1 MKKIGNHKRQLL
13 FSSKDLQQIRRLG
26 QHFNAVNKQLELYR
40 QGPVFL
46 RLNRP
51 CRIHDGILSIPPA
64 RKNELVA
71 FYENHAGKSR
81 LMKFVPASGAAS
93 RMFAEWFS
101 LLDSEAL
108 NKPECG
114 RSFMKKLK
122 KYPFYF
128 LIEQDKKASK
138 FIRQNNIRDLLAYI
152 LSAGGLKYGW
162 LPKALIPF
170 HFYKEDDIR
179 TAMEEHLYEA
189 ADYVRGAGNIC
200 RLHFTVSREH
210 QNEIVEKIRIVKSE
224 CQKHHPVRFSI
235 TYSFQSAATN
245 VLAVDEKGLPFRD
258 DTGALVFRPGGHGTL
273 LGNLNKLN
281 ADLIFIRNIDNIA
294 PQTRWKKMV
303 PFHKM
308 MGGLAMQI
316 QEEIFAN
323 IRRLKAKRISAANI
337 EKARLFCS
345 GTLNIRLTENFN
357 RQSRNDKI
365 TALFSVL
372 NRPLR
377 VCGVVR
383 NNNEPGG
390 GPFWV
395 EEDDGTLTMQIVES
409 AHVDQRKNDQL
420 KIWSKAQYFN
430 PVDMVCCIKDYRG
443 KPFNLNHF
451 VNRNSYIISSKKEKG
466 RAIRA
471 LEMPGLW
478 NGSMAYWNTVFVKI
492 PLMVFN
498 PVKSVDDLLRPVH
511 LNT

>member
-26 QHFNAVNKQLELYR
+26 QHFNAVNKQLDLYR

-64 RKNELVA
+64 RRNELVA

-179 TAMEEHLYEA
+179 TAMEEHL
-189 ADYVRGAGNIC
+189 
-200 RLHFTVSREH
+200 
-210 QNEIVEKIRIVKSE
+210 
-224 CQKHHPVRFSI
+224 
-235 TYSFQSAATN
+235 
-245 VLAVDEKGLPFRD
+245 
-258 DTGALVFRPGGHGTL
+258 
-273 LGNLNKLN
+273 
-281 ADLIFIRNIDNIA
+281 
-294 PQTRWKKMV
+294 
-303 PFHKM
+303 
-308 MGGLAMQI
+308 
-316 QEEIFAN
+316 
-323 IRRLKAKRISAANI
+323 
-337 EKARLFCS
+337 
-345 GTLNIRLTENFN
+345 
-357 RQSRNDKI
+357 
-365 TALFSVL
+365 
-372 NRPLR
+372 
-377 VCGVVR
+377 
-383 NNNEPGG
+383 
-390 GPFWV
+390 
-395 EEDDGTLTMQIVES
+395 
-409 AHVDQRKNDQL
+409 
-420 KIWSKAQYFN
+420 
-430 PVDMVCCIKDYRG
+430 
-443 KPFNLNHF
+443 
-451 VNRNSYIISSKKEKG
+451 
-466 RAIRA
+466 
-471 LEMPGLW
+471 
-478 NGSMAYWNTVFVKI
+478 
-492 PLMVFN
+492 
-498 PVKSVDDLLRPVH
+498 
-511 LNT
+511 